1 MVKRFLFFVHVISA
15 ELSRLFVAIALRVNE
30 QMEIIAMK
38 NVTKRKSQFRIREL
52 LPNGEYLNMYCFR
65 EKGCTCSKCTS
76 QDLFEW
82 HIALLYVS
90 KSRKLSSYPK
100 V

>member
-15 ELSRLFVAIALRVNE
+15 ALSRLFFAIALRVNE
-30 QMEIIAMK
+30 QMEVIAMK

-76 QDLFEW
+76 QDPFQW
-82 HIALLYVS
+82 HIALYVS
-90 KSRKLSSYPK
+90 KSRKLSSYPL